1 MFSASDKK
9 SGHHD
14 SNLKTFYYFCIV
26 KYLRVILLLIGVISS
41 QISYGIT
48 PLLHENDSIPVDS
61 TLVNYFYNSLDN
73 QQLGIVKVWDT
84 TTLSASFYDPTN
96 PLYEYYQELSNSGHA
111 HNNLEFPFPTFIG
124 FNSYLPSYD
133 KFIVTKEK
141 VLYPIVYQPF
151 TEISY
156 MMGSKKEQHLNVIF
170 CRELLP
176 RFYITLNF
184 NIDFAPSVYQRSYA
198 QNHYF
203 IGNFRWNT
211 KNGRYGVNGYYFT
224 NKIDV
229 MENGGITA
237 DSLFVDNI
245 YDDKSVIPVNLMGAS
260 NLLKVS
266 GFGVNQYFV
275 LRSSDI
281 KSENKIGFGR
291 ICYSFDYQRNRYLY
305 KDSYPTS
312 DFYAGYDQVLN
323 SEQTY
328 DSLTFYTIK
337 NEISWN
343 SLSYGKYNDDI
354 PFYLTFGAE
363 HNYSHHNGY
372 KDIITGDNFSDVNFQ
387 NIRAKAGI
395 IINLFKS
402 TRITGRGELILNDY
416 HAGDFILDGQWKQ
429 FLGTYKKNYGALVFN
444 ANLSRQSA
452 DWFEEAY
459 YSNNFRWQ
467 NDFSPSTYMRLRGLY
482 ETRWFSIGLKQT
494 TIDHYIYFGT
504 NAKPTQYTGTLNI
517 TSAFANFKVR
527 LWHFEIGGVASMQI
541 ADNEDVVHLPLFYGK
556 LKFGWDITLVKGVS
570 MMQPAFVINYFT
582 EYYADAYMP
591 ATRVFYLQNDVKIG
605 NYPFLDFYITFKL
618 KRANIF
624 VGYTNIYSL
633 SKDNRYF
640 TTPHYPM
647 RDSKWV
653 LGVKWRLYK

>member
-1 MFSASDKK
+1 MLGS
-9 SGHHD
+9 
-14 SNLKTFYYFCIV
+14 
-26 KYLRVILLLIGVISS
+26 
-41 QISYGIT
+41 T

-517 TSAFANFKVR
+517 TSAFANFNVK

>member
-1 MFSASDKK
+1 MLGSTTLLSD
-9 SGHHD
+9 
-14 SNLKTFYYFCIV
+14 
-26 KYLRVILLLIGVISS
+26 
-41 QISYGIT
+41 
-48 PLLHENDSIPVDS
+48 NDSIPVDS
-61 TLVNYFYNSLDN
+61 TLVRYFYNSLDN
-73 QQLGIVKVWDT
+73 QQLGTVKVWDT
-84 TTLSASFYDPTN
+84 TTLTASFYDPTN
-96 PLYEYYQELSNSGHA
+96 PLFEYYQELSNSGHA
-111 HNNLEFPFPTFIG
+111 HNNLEFSFPTSIG

-141 VLYPIVYQPF
+141 VFYPIVYQPF

-156 MMGSKKEQHLNVIF
+156 MMGSKKEQHLNVVF

-198 QNHYF
+198 QNLYF

-211 KNGRYGVNGYYFT
+211 KNERYGVNGYYFT

-229 MENGGITA
+229 LENGGITA

-245 YDDKSVIPVNLMGAS
+245 YEDKSVIPVNLEGAS

-266 GFGVNQYFV
+266 GFGINQYFV

-281 KSENKIGFGR
+281 KTEEKIGFGR

-372 KDIITGDNFSDVNFQ
+372 KDIFTGDNFGDVDFQ

-444 ANLSRQSA
+444 VNLSRQSA

-482 ETRWFSIGLKQT
+482 ETRWFSVGLKQT

-504 NAKPTQYTGTLNI
+504 DAKPTQYTGTLNI
-517 TSAFANFKVR
+517 TSAFANFNVK

-605 NYPFLDFYITFKL
+605 NYPFLDFFITFKL

-647 RDSKWV
+647 RDSKWI

>member
-1 MFSASDKK
+1 MLGD
-9 SGHHD
+9 
-14 SNLKTFYYFCIV
+14 TT
-26 KYLRVILLLIGVISS
+26 LLS
-41 QISYGIT
+41 
-48 PLLHENDSIPVDS
+48 ENDSIPIDS
-61 TLVNYFYNSLDN
+61 TLVRYFYNSLDN

-84 TTLSASFYDPTN
+84 TTLTASFYDPTN
-96 PLYEYYQELSNSGHA
+96 PLFEYYQELSNSGHA
-111 HNNLEFPFPTFIG
+111 HNNLEFSFPTFIG
-124 FNSYLPSYD
+124 FSSYLPSYD
-133 KFIVTKEK
+133 KFIVTKDK
-141 VLYPIVYQPF
+141 VFYPVVYQPF

-237 DSLFVDNI
+237 DSLFVDHI

-266 GFGVNQYFV
+266 GFGINQYFV

-281 KSENKIGFGR
+281 KSEKKIGFGR

-372 KDIITGDNFSDVNFQ
+372 KDIITGDNCSDVNFQ

-517 TSAFANFKVR
+517 TSAFANFNVK

>member
-1 MFSASDKK
+1 M
-9 SGHHD
+9 
-14 SNLKTFYYFCIV
+14 L
-26 KYLRVILLLIGVISS
+26 
-41 QISYGIT
+41 
-48 PLLHENDSIPVDS
+48 ENDSIPVDS
-61 TLVNYFYNSLDN
+61 TLVRYFYNSLDN

-84 TTLSASFYDPTN
+84 TTLTASFYDPTN

-111 HNNLEFPFPTFIG
+111 HNNLEFSFPTFIG

-141 VLYPIVYQPF
+141 VFYPIVYQPF

-211 KNGRYGVNGYYFT
+211 RNERYGVNGYYFT

-237 DSLFVDNI
+237 DSIFVDNI
-245 YDDKSVIPVNLMGAS
+245 YDDKSVIPVNLEGAS

-266 GFGVNQYFV
+266 GFGINQYFI

-281 KSENKIGFGR
+281 KTERKIGFGR
-291 ICYSFDYQRNRYLY
+291 ISYSFDYQRNRYLY

-323 SEQTY
+323 SEETF

-372 KDIITGDNFSDVNFQ
+372 KDIITGENFGGIDFQ

-429 FLGTYKKNYGALVFN
+429 FLGTYKKNFGALIFN
-444 ANLSRQSA
+444 VNLSRQSA

-517 TSAFANFKVR
+517 TSAFANFNVK
-527 LWHFEIGGVASMQI
+527 LWHIEIGGVASMQI
-541 ADNEDVVHLPLFYGK
+541 ADNEDVVHLPVFYSK
-556 LKFGWDITLVKGVS
+556 LKLGWDITLVKGVS

>member
-1 MFSASDKK
+1 MKF
-9 SGHHD
+9 
-14 SNLKTFYYFCIV
+14 
-26 KYLRVILLLIGVISS
+26 LRVILLIIGVVSS
-41 QISYGIT
+41 QILFGST
-48 PLLHENDSIPVDS
+48 TLLHENDSIPVDS
-61 TLVNYFYNSLDN
+61 TLVKYFYNSLDN
-73 QQLGIVKVWDT
+73 QQLGTVKVWDT
-84 TTLSASFYDPTN
+84 TTLTASFYDPTN

-111 HNNLEFPFPTFIG
+111 HNNLEFSFPTFIG

-141 VLYPIVYQPF
+141 IFYPVVYQPF

-211 KNGRYGVNGYYFT
+211 RNERYGVNGYYFT

-237 DSLFVDNI
+237 DSIFVDNI
-245 YDDKSVIPVNLMGAS
+245 YDDKSVIPVNLEGAS

-266 GFGVNQYFV
+266 GFGINQYFI

-281 KSENKIGFGR
+281 KTERKIGFGR
-291 ICYSFDYQRNRYLY
+291 ISYSFDYQRNRYLY

-323 SEQTY
+323 SEETF

-372 KDIITGDNFSDVNFQ
+372 KDIITGENFGVVDFQ

-429 FLGTYKKNYGALVFN
+429 FLGTYKKNFGALIFN
-444 ANLSRQSA
+444 VNLSRQSA

-517 TSAFANFKVR
+517 TSAFANFNVK
-527 LWHFEIGGVASMQI
+527 LWHIEIGGVASMQV

-556 LKFGWDITLVKGVS
+556 LKLGWDITLVKGVS

-653 LGVKWRLYK
+653 FGVKWRLYK

>member
-1 MFSASDKK
+1 MSD
-9 SGHHD
+9 
-14 SNLKTFYYFCIV
+14 
-26 KYLRVILLLIGVISS
+26 
-41 QISYGIT
+41 
-48 PLLHENDSIPVDS
+48 NDSIPVDS
-61 TLVNYFYNSLDN
+61 TLVRYFYNSLDN
-73 QQLGIVKVWDT
+73 QQLGVVKVWDT
-84 TTLSASFYDPTN
+84 TTLTASFYDPTN
-96 PLYEYYQELSNSGHA
+96 PLFEYYQELSNSGHA
-111 HNNLEFPFPTFIG
+111 HNNLEFSFPTSIG

-141 VLYPIVYQPF
+141 VFYPIVYQPF

-156 MMGSKKEQHLNVIF
+156 MMGSKKEQHLNVVF

-198 QNHYF
+198 QNLYF

-211 KNGRYGVNGYYFT
+211 KNERYGVNGYYFT

-229 MENGGITA
+229 LENGGITA

-245 YDDKSVIPVNLMGAS
+245 YEDKSVIPVNLEGAS

-266 GFGVNQYFV
+266 GFGINQYFV

-281 KSENKIGFGR
+281 KTEEKIGFGR

-372 KDIITGDNFSDVNFQ
+372 KDIFTGDNFGDVDFQ

-444 ANLSRQSA
+444 VNLSRQSA

-482 ETRWFSIGLKQT
+482 ETRWFSVGLKQT

-504 NAKPTQYTGTLNI
+504 DAKPTQYTGTLNI
-517 TSAFANFKVR
+517 TSAFANFNVK

-605 NYPFLDFYITFKL
+605 NYPFLDFFITFKL

-647 RDSKWV
+647 RDSKWI

>member
-1 MFSASDKK
+1 MLGS
-9 SGHHD
+9 
-14 SNLKTFYYFCIV
+14 
-26 KYLRVILLLIGVISS
+26 
-41 QISYGIT
+41 T

-73 QQLGIVKVWDT
+73 QQLGTVKVWDT

-517 TSAFANFKVR
+517 TSAFANFNVK

-541 ADNEDVVHLPLFYGK
+541 TDNEDVVHLPLFYGK
-556 LKFGWDITLVKGVS
+556 LKFGLDITLVKGVS

>member
-1 MFSASDKK
+1 MSD
-9 SGHHD
+9 
-14 SNLKTFYYFCIV
+14 
-26 KYLRVILLLIGVISS
+26 
-41 QISYGIT
+41 
-48 PLLHENDSIPVDS
+48 NDSIPIDS
-61 TLVNYFYNSLDN
+61 TLVRYFYNSLDN
-73 QQLGIVKVWDT
+73 QQLGVVKVWDT
-84 TTLSASFYDPTN
+84 TTLTASFYDPTN
-96 PLYEYYQELSNSGHA
+96 PLFEYYQELSNSGHA
-111 HNNLEFPFPTFIG
+111 HNNLEFSFPTSIG

-141 VLYPIVYQPF
+141 VFYPIVYQPF

-156 MMGSKKEQHLNVIF
+156 MMGSKKEQHLNVVF

-198 QNHYF
+198 QNLYF

-211 KNGRYGVNGYYFT
+211 KNERYGVNGYYFT

-229 MENGGITA
+229 LENGGITA

-245 YDDKSVIPVNLMGAS
+245 YEDKSVIPVNLEGAS

-266 GFGVNQYFV
+266 GFGINQYFV

-281 KSENKIGFGR
+281 KTEEKIGFGR

-372 KDIITGDNFSDVNFQ
+372 KDIFTGDNFGDVDFQ

-444 ANLSRQSA
+444 VNLSRQSA

-482 ETRWFSIGLKQT
+482 ETRWFSVGLKQT

-504 NAKPTQYTGTLNI
+504 DAKPTQYTGTLNI
-517 TSAFANFKVR
+517 TSAFANFNVK

-605 NYPFLDFYITFKL
+605 NYPFLDFFITFKL

-647 RDSKWV
+647 RDSKWI

>member
-1 MFSASDKK
+1 MKF
-9 SGHHD
+9 
-14 SNLKTFYYFCIV
+14 
-26 KYLRVILLLIGVISS
+26 LRVILLIIGVISS
-41 QISYGIT
+41 QILLGST
-48 PLLHENDSIPVDS
+48 TLLHENDSTRIDS
-61 TLVNYFYNSLDN
+61 TLVRYFYNSFDN
-73 QQLGIVKVWDT
+73 QQLGAVKVWDT
-84 TTLSASFYDPTN
+84 TTLTASFYDPTN

-111 HNNLEFPFPTFIG
+111 HNNLEFSFPTFIG

-141 VLYPIVYQPF
+141 VSYPIVYQPF

-211 KNGRYGVNGYYFT
+211 RNERYGVNGYYFT

-237 DSLFVDNI
+237 DSLFVDHI

-266 GFGVNQYFV
+266 GFGINQYFV

-291 ICYSFDYQRNRYLY
+291 ITYSFDYQRNRYLY

-312 DFYAGYDQVLN
+312 GFYAGDDQV
-323 SEQTY
+323 SISAETF

-372 KDIITGDNFSDVNFQ
+372 KDIITGDNFSSVDFQ

-494 TIDHYIYFGT
+494 MVDHYIYFGT

-517 TSAFANFKVR
+517 TSAFANFNLK

-556 LKFGWDITLVKGVS
+556 LKLGWDITLVKGVS

-591 ATRVFYLQNDVKIG
+591 ATRVFYLQNEVKIG